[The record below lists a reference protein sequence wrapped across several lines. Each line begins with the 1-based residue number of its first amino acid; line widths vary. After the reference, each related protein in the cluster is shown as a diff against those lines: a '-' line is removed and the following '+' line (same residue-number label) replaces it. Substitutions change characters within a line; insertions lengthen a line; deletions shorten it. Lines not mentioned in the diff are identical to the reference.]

1 MANGNEGVVDA
12 AGQARIVQL
21 EALCAQMQAEGE
33 RLMQDNQNRQQ
44 ENVNLRATVEGM
56 QQQFQQVQAARADQ
70 QQTAYKYA
78 NRAPEYHH
86 DGKKSW
92 TVFLSERRDWMRL
105 YNITEQELGEAWHK
119 SLLMSMLRG
128 TAREMVTGQEDTLQ
142 GMALQEMLRSLG
154 EVFQPQAESELFR
167 QDFKARKQ
175 TAAEDII
182 RYLSSKEAMFRR
194 AYAEPQQHMQT
205 LLEETIKGIY
215 NQSVKRGMYRYLYDP
230 ARPLANYN
238 ALRRHASACVAE
250 ERAKW
255 LAGVSESTSLDGLS
269 ATSAV
274 NDGASLFGAG
284 TPMEIGAMGGGQKC
298 YHCDSPGHYAAKCP
312 KKRSGGGQGGPQGG
326 KFKGTCHRCHRVGHK
341 RADCFSRKTADG
353 KDLPPNDNKNKAK
366 VREMKEEEGEIR
378 EIDSD
383 QD

>member
-1 MANGNEGVVDA
+1 
-12 AGQARIVQL
+12 
-21 EALCAQMQAEGE
+21 
-33 RLMQDNQNRQQ
+33 
-44 ENVNLRATVEGM
+44 
-56 QQQFQQVQAARADQ
+56 
-70 QQTAYKYA
+70 
-78 NRAPEYHH
+78 
-86 DGKKSW
+86 
-92 TVFLSERRDWMRL
+92 MRL

-312 KKRSGGGQGGPQGG
+312 KKKSGGGQGGPQGG

-353 KDLPPNDNKNKAK
+353 KDLPPTDNKNKAK
-366 VREMKEEEGEIR
+366 VREITEEEGEIR